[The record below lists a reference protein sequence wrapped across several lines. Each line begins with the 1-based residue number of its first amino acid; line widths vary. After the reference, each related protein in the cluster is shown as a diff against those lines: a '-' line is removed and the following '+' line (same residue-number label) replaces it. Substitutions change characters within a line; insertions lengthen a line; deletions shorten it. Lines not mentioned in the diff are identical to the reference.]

1 MRGGCG
7 MNRKREADAPG
18 KATTYIFICVHLQKV
33 IVHIA
38 QMLPDKC
45 PGDSQY
51 FHCGGHICHRW
62 AGGQSGG
69 TDGSSS
75 LTLALTY
82 ELQVEPDEL
91 MWLITRGF
99 SRHERRSGLNEGFRQ
114 KSCIKVREERE
125 GTASGR
131 ETECCFFFPPREEV
145 SGLRWRP
152 WYMSNWTLWLKGV
165 RDN

>member
-1 MRGGCG
+1 

-82 ELQVEPDEL
+82 ELQVEADEL

-99 SRHERRSGLNEGFRQ
+99 SRHERRRDLM
-114 KSCIKVREERE
+114 KVSTEKLHQSKEEAGGAR
-125 GTASGR
+125 GNSLR
-131 ETECCFFFPPREEV
+131 KRDRMFFFFVLFPRQEV
-145 SGLRWRP
+145 SGLRSRP